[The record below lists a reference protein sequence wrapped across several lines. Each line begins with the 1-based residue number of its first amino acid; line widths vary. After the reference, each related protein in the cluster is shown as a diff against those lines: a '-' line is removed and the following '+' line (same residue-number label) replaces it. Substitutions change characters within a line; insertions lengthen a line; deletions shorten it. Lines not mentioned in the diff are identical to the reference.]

1 MKQHSSLSNASRDT
15 AQNISSSVHLNI
27 CLPRTTQNYDVH
39 IIAMLLQFSYTIY
52 NNHLKARIQL
62 FGTNRFH
69 PCELYHLRR
78 QREGILHK
86 HCRRFCEPSLHT
98 NFLSLRRPLG
108 RFHCICSF
116 DFTRTLWI
124 YFIAFLL

>member
-1 MKQHSSLSNASRDT
+1 MKKHASLCIASRDT
-15 AQNISSSVHLNI
+15 APNISSSVHVDI
-27 CLPRTTQNYDVH
+27 CLPRITQNNDVH
-39 IIAMLLQFSYTIY
+39 NCNATAIFLY
-52 NNHLKARIQL
+52 NIHLKARIQL

-69 PCELYHLRR
+69 PCELHHFRT
-78 QREGILHK
+78 QREGIVHK
-86 HCRRFCEPSLHT
+86 HCRRVCEPSLHT

-124 YFIAFLL
+124 YFTAFLAYLT